1 MRREEKKHILNL
13 EKKGIT
19 FIKNVFSKSE
29 CNKFIKRFE
38 KLTTEFEKK
47 KRKLG
52 DQGQT
57 IQNYFAYDEKLL
69 KFLQIKKV
77 DQILKQVIDEDYVL
91 INSSLTNRFNR
102 KENLNK
108 KESHF
113 NNLGGKWHHDSRIIG
128 GKRLDKGFS
137 YTMLIMFDN
146 FTKENGCTE
155 YVEKSHLIRNKFP
168 QKNKDYKK
176 SKKIIGEQ
184 GTVVIFDT
192 GLWHR
197 AGVPS
202 SNKSRWSIF
211 AYFGPWF
218 MKPYYDFPTMFKK
231 NKRLDK
237 NMKKLLH
244 FNSIPPKNEMQGT
257 RTLKKL

>member
-168 QKNKDYKK
+168 QKK
-176 SKKIIGEQ
+176 
-184 GTVVIFDT
+184 
-192 GLWHR
+192 
-197 AGVPS
+197 
-202 SNKSRWSIF
+202 
-211 AYFGPWF
+211 
-218 MKPYYDFPTMFKK
+218 
-231 NKRLDK
+231 
-237 NMKKLLH
+237 
-244 FNSIPPKNEMQGT
+244 
-257 RTLKKL
+257 